1 MDQTTALLST
11 TTGGTVVGV
20 LLLLYKSVN
29 GKRLRSNCCGRKMEM
44 DFKVDDVPPSPDFV
58 VQNPTK
64 QINVVVKQDGRECGN
79 AEKD

>member
-1 MDQTTALLST
+1 
-11 TTGGTVVGV
+11 
-20 LLLLYKSVN
+20 
-29 GKRLRSNCCGRKMEM
+29 MEM